1 MASRSAAAFSLAFS
15 PWSLASSHRR
25 FGRRRACALVLALAA
40 VPALLSPAALA
51 RGGFGGGF
59 GGGGFGRG
67 GGGFHFGG
75 AGYDGRGSADGWTRG
90 YQGYHPA
97 YGPNARPAWQGGA
110 NVDRTTVNKDFD
122 NDSFQRNVNINNNF
136 YNRDGNGWNRTWA
149 NGGYWNNRPWATG
162 WYGWSPGTWGWWGGS
177 AAAWGV
183 AGLATGVAITSLVN
197 EAANNQK
204 TVIVVPGSTVQ
215 LDYGSVEG
223 VGSYGASFSYNLG
236 QGAMLNG
243 AANCQAGLLNGQV
256 PATAAQA
263 QLLNA
268 VCQVAYGAGS

>member
-1 MASRSAAAFSLAFS
+1 MTYPCLAPIRHLRSAQAG
-15 PWSLASSHRR
+15 
-25 FGRRRACALVLALAA
+25 GRRLLAA
-40 VPALLSPAALA
+40 VALGLIVVPALLPAAAMA
-51 RGGFGGGF
+51 RGGGGF
-59 GGGGFGRG
+59 GGGGFGGGGFSRG
-67 GGGFHFGG
+67 GGG
-75 AGYDGRGSADGWTRG
+75 GWSRG

-97 YGPNARPAWQGGA
+97 YGPNARPAWQGGG
-110 NVDRTTVNKDFD
+110 NVNGNTLDKNTLNRNFD
-122 NDSFQRNVNINNNF
+122 NDSFQKTVNVNNNF
-136 YNRDGNGWNRTWA
+136 YNRDGNGWNRNWA

-183 AGLATGVAITSLVN
+183 AGLATGVAISSLVN
-197 EAANNQK
+197 EAANSQK

-236 QGAMLNG
+236 QGGMLNG
-243 AANCQAGLLNGQV
+243 AVNCQAGLLNGQV
-256 PATAAQA
+256 PGTADQA

>member
-1 MASRSAAAFSLAFS
+1 MTFPCLPPVRRVRSDQA
-15 PWSLASSHRR
+15 W
-25 FGRRRACALVLALAA
+25 GRRLFCGVALALGALPALV
-40 VPALLSPAALA
+40 PAAALA
-51 RGGFGGGF
+51 RGG
-59 GGGGFGRG
+59 GGGGGY
-67 GGGFHFGG
+67 HFGG
-75 AGYDGRGSADGWTRG
+75 SGYDGRGSADGWNRG

-97 YGPNARPAWQGGA
+97 YGPNARPAWQGGG
-110 NVDRTTVNKDFD
+110 NVNRDAVIRNPVESNTLNRNFD
-122 NDSFQRNVNINNNF
+122 NDSFQKTVNVNNNF
-136 YNRDGNGWNRTWA
+136 YNRDGNGWNRNWS

-183 AGLATGVAITSLVN
+183 AGLATGVAISSLVN
-197 EAANNQK
+197 DAANNQK
-204 TVIVVPGSTVQ
+204 TVIVVPGSTFQ

-236 QGAMLNG
+236 QGGMLNG
-243 AANCQAGLLNGQV
+243 AVNCQAGLLNGQV
-256 PATAAQA
+256 PGTAAQA